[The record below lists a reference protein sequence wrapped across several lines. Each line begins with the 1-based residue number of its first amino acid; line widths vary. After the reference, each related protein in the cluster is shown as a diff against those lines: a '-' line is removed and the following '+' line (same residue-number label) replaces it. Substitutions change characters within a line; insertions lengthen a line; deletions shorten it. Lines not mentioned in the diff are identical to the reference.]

1 MPQAVSS
8 RYAVQLRF
16 ELKEFYRNIYDF
28 QNQTFRE
35 CRKCVL
41 AGSAAYVSV
50 AQRHTPPALG
60 RQDIPETYYQT
71 LEMDRVLEKGER
83 TGGMRV
89 IYFLRECV
97 KNPATHRL
105 KHMFGKLLRQGFEYV
120 VVIHSK
126 SAKRKGR
133 WTYYKECRTI
143 EEARKYAAEDYRG
156 LFRTAWGLGFPR
168 ISGGMPPVFNRYVQR
183 RPKLAGMINRMG
195 HVTLDPSGMELNIEN
210 VPIPDGSAFLPGL
223 DLTSSIAAV
232 RAMNKHM
239 SAFFEKEREL

>member
-1 MPQAVSS
+1 MPQAASS
-8 RYAVQLRF
+8 RYAAQLKF
-16 ELKEFYRNIYDF
+16 ELKEFYKNVFEF
-28 QNQTFRE
+28 QNETYRE
-35 CRKCVL
+35 LRKCVIQG
-41 AGSAAYVSV
+41 AAAYVSV

-60 RQDIPETYYQT
+60 QQDIPSTYYQA

-89 IYFLRECV
+89 IYYLRACV

-105 KHMFGKLLRQGFEYV
+105 KHMFGKLLRQGYEYV

-133 WTYYKECRTI
+133 WTFYKECRTI
-143 EEARKYAAEDYRG
+143 EEARKYATEDYRG
-156 LFRTAWGLGFPR
+156 LFRVSWGLGFIR
-168 ISGGMPPVFNRYVQR
+168 QTGKFPPVFNRYVTR
-183 RPKLAGMINRMG
+183 RPKLYSLMNLSRVQLA
-195 HVTLDPSGMELNIEN
+195 PSGMEMDIEN

-232 RAMNKHM
+232 RAMNRFM
-239 SAFFEKEREL
+239 SDFFEKDREL